1 MHSNRKA
8 ITQERGDKAIQRLIN
23 AQKSINFN
31 SVASE
36 SGWTEYMKKGI
47 KTLLA
52 IVSIILL
59 VLGLFNII
67 DSDVALS
74 IAVLIGGVS
83 SILNG
88 YSSYVKE
95 KKKESISLSLTG
107 LFIIILSILTLFLRN
122 L

>member
-1 MHSNRKA
+1 
-8 ITQERGDKAIQRLIN
+8 
-23 AQKSINFN
+23 
-31 SVASE
+31 
-36 SGWTEYMKKGI
+36 MKKGI
-47 KTLLA
+47 KILLL

-74 IAVLIGGVS
+74 MEVLIGGVY

-88 YSSYVKE
+88 YSSYLKN
-95 KKKESISLSLTG
+95 KKRESISLILTG
-107 LFIIILSILTLFLRN
+107 FIIIILAILTLLLRN

>member
-1 MHSNRKA
+1 
-8 ITQERGDKAIQRLIN
+8 
-23 AQKSINFN
+23 
-31 SVASE
+31 
-36 SGWTEYMKKGI
+36 MKKGI
-47 KTLLA
+47 KTLLP

-67 DSDVALS
+67 NLDTALP

-88 YSSYVKE
+88 YSLYIQG
-95 KKKESISLSLTG
+95 KKKESIPLILTG
-107 LFIIILSILTLFLRN
+107 FFIIILSILILFLRN

>member
-1 MHSNRKA
+1 
-8 ITQERGDKAIQRLIN
+8 
-23 AQKSINFN
+23 
-31 SVASE
+31 
-36 SGWTEYMKKGI
+36 MKKVS
-47 KTLLA
+47 KTVLP

-88 YSSYVKE
+88 YSSYVKN
-95 KKKESISLSLTG
+95 KKRESISLILMG
-107 LFIIILSILTLFLRN
+107 FIIIILSILTLFLRN